1 MSSGLFLNTDYIGL
15 FFNIS
20 VSAGLLSLW
29 FLMVSVIILKAH
41 VMRPVWKKILFR
53 TIHVKIEKF
62 DNV

>member
-1 MSSGLFLNTDYIGL
+1 MIRSHELWAVTDTDYIGL

-41 VMRPVWKKILFR
+41 VMRPVTFQND
-53 TIHVKIEKF
+53 TC
-62 DNV
+62 